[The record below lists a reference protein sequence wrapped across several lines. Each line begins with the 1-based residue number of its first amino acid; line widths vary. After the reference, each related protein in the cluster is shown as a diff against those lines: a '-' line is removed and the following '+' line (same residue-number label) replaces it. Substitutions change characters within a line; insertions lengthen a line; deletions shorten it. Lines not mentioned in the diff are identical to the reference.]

1 MILLRFIE
9 YLRAR
14 SGILLKIGWGIL
26 ALLVVLDALPFV
38 VDKSDAHTTAERLP
52 GFWAV
57 YGLAGCILLAFLAKG
72 LGRIGIQQP
81 EDFYDD

>member
-1 MILLRFIE
+1 MILIRIIE

-14 SGILLKIGWGIL
+14 TGHLIKVCWGML
-26 ALLVVLDALPFV
+26 ALLVVIDALPFV
-38 VDKSDAHTTAERLP
+38 VDKSDAHTAAERLP

-57 YGLAGCILLAFLAKG
+57 YGLIGCILISIVAKG
-72 LGRIGIQQP
+72 LGRIVIQQP